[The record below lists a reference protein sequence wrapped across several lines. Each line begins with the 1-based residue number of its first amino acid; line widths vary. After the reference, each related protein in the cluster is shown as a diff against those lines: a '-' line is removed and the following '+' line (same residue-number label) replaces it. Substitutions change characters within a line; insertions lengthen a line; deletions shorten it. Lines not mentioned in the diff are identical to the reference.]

1 MTDKSQPRVILSE
14 FAWKTYGEILRAA
27 VPGIVPLIVTKD
39 SVPDLNGG
47 EIGFVTRDIYL
58 GGTRAKP
65 APAFLRYIDIL
76 RTAPDMKWAHIFPAG
91 ADHYLYV
98 EMLKQGLRITSSAG
112 ANTEVVAHSAM
123 SGLLALARQVPRSID
138 SQRRHAWEPL
148 FGGNEPRDLVGQHAV
163 VVGLGPIGQEIGK
176 LCHAFGLTVTG
187 VRQTKDL
194 PAPAG
199 FERSVTYADLDEILP
214 QADWLIL
221 SCPLSDVT
229 RRMIDAAKFARL
241 PRGAML
247 VNVARGEVV
256 AQADMLAALKSG
268 ALAAAYL
275 DVFEVEP
282 LPADSEFWD
291 LPNVIITSHSAAASD
306 GHGRRVAR
314 SFAGN
319 LRRWVAGEPLL
330 NETSA

>member
-1 MTDKSQPRVILSE
+1 MTDKSTPRVILSE
-14 FAWKTYGEILRAA
+14 FAWKTYGEILKAA

-39 SVPDLNGG
+39 SVPNLNGG

-148 FGGNEPRDLVGQHAV
+148 FGGNEPRDLVGQRAV
-163 VVGLGPIGQEIGK
+163 VVGMGPIGQEIGK
-176 LCHAFGLTVTG
+176 LCHAFGLSVTG
-187 VRQTKDL
+187 VRQRAGL
-194 PAPAG
+194 PVPAG
-199 FERSVTYADLDEILP
+199 FERSVTYAELDEVLP
-214 QADWLIL
+214 QADWLVL

-229 RRMIDAAKFARL
+229 RRMVDAAKFARL
-241 PRGAML
+241 PKGAML

-256 AQADMLAALKSG
+256 AQADMLLALKSG

-282 LPADSEFWD
+282 LPTDSEFWD